1 MKKQIAIILALS
13 FAIALAGC
21 TKAPANS
28 PEPTETIVPTQT
40 TTATKPTAP
49 TGPAETM
56 IAVDVGV
63 TTQDTTAEDGTVLFQ
78 RTNQKMHLILN
89 NAEVADKITKD
100 FLNRLDIEQDAAT
113 VEAAAKSAYTGN
125 KNWTPYFYG
134 FSYNPQRI
142 DQKILS
148 FYGDKVKFTGAAHA
162 EISRKGASY
171 DLATGDVLTLA
182 SIMTT
187 EATTE
192 DFCKLVLDALAER
205 AEGDFLREGYSE
217 DVKRRFTADPTQDEN
232 WYFTT
237 AGLCF
242 YFDPYEIAP
251 YASGVITAEI
261 PYEKLAGLVHADY
274 LPATRAAATG
284 KVTISA
290 FTSDLAENFTH
301 TAELVMDP
309 EGKMYLVHTE
319 GAVQDI
325 RITFTNRDESYTVFA
340 ANSLSAGE
348 AIMVQAQEETAK
360 SLELSYLSNGKTVKE
375 QIIKLSSTPLAPPE
389 G

>member
-13 FAIALAGC
+13 IAITLAGC
-21 TKAPANS
+21 TKAPVNT
-28 PEPTETIVPTQT
+28 PEPTETIIPTQT

-49 TGPAETM
+49 TGPKETM

-63 TTQDTTAEDGTVLFQ
+63 TTQDTTTEDGTVLFQ

-113 VEAAAKSAYTGN
+113 VEAAAKAAYNGN
-125 KNWTPYFYG
+125 ANWMPYFYG
-134 FSYNPQRI
+134 FTYNPQRI
-142 DQKILS
+142 DQKVLS
-148 FYGDKVKFTGAAHA
+148 FYGDKVKFTGAAHP
-162 EISRKGASY
+162 ERSRKGVSY
-171 DLATGDVLTLA
+171 DLATGDILTLA

-187 EATTE
+187 KASTD
-192 DFCKLVLDALAER
+192 DFCKLVLEALAER

-217 DVKRRFTADPTQDEN
+217 DVKRRFTSDPTQDEN

-251 YASGVITAEI
+251 YSSGVITAEI
-261 PYEKLAGLVHADY
+261 PYDKLSGLLQPDY
-274 LPATRAAATG
+274 LPATRASATG
-284 KVTISA
+284 KVTISD
-290 FTSDLAENFTH
+290 FTPALAENFSH

-319 GAVQDI
+319 GTVQDI
-325 RITFTNRDESYTVFA
+325 RITLVDGDESYTIFA

-348 AIMVQAQEETAK
+348 AIMVQAKEDAAK
-360 SLELSYLSNGKTVKE
+360 NLELSYSSNGEITKI
-375 QIIKLSSTPLAPPE
+375 QIAK
-389 G
+389 

>member
-1 MKKQIAIILALS
+1 MKKQIAISLALS
-13 FAIALAGC
+13 VAITLAGC
-21 TKAPANS
+21 AKTPGNT
-28 PEPTETIVPTQT
+28 PTPTETVAATQAST
-40 TTATKPTAP
+40 ATTAPTAP

-63 TTQDTTAEDGTVLFQ
+63 TMQDTTAEDGTVLFQ
-78 RTNQKMHLILN
+78 RTSQKMHLILN
-89 NAEVADKITKD
+89 NAEVADKITND

-113 VEAAAKSAYTGN
+113 VEAAAKSAYNGN
-125 KNWTPYFYG
+125 ANWTPYFYG
-134 FSYNPQRI
+134 FTYNPQRI
-142 DQKILS
+142 DEKVLS
-148 FYGDKVKFTGAAHA
+148 LYGDKVKFTGAAHP
-162 EISRKGASY
+162 EQSRKGVSY

-217 DVKRRFTADPTQDEN
+217 DVKNRFTADPTQDEN

-251 YASGVITAEI
+251 YTSGVITAEI
-261 PYEKLAGLVHADY
+261 PYEKLNGLVHTDY
-274 LPATRAAATG
+274 LPTARASATG
-284 KVTISA
+284 EVIISH
-290 FTSDLAENFTH
+290 FTADLAENFNH
-301 TAELVMDP
+301 TAELIMDP

-319 GAVQDI
+319 GTVQDI
-325 RITFTNRDESYTVFA
+325 RFTFTDDTGSYTVFA
-340 ANSLSAGE
+340 ANSLSDGE
-348 AIMVQAQEETAK
+348 AIMVQAQDARN
-360 SLELSYLSNGKTVKE
+360 LELSYLSNGKTVKE
-375 QIIKLSSTPLAPPE
+375 QIIKLCGTPLAPPE

>member
-1 MKKQIAIILALS
+1 MKKQISIILALS
-13 FAIALAGC
+13 IAIALSGC
-21 TKAPANS
+21 SKLTTNT
-28 PEPTETIVPTQT
+28 PEPSETIAPTQAP
-40 TTATKPTAP
+40 TTATTPAP
-49 TGPAETM
+49 TGPTETM

-63 TTQDTTAEDGTVLFQ
+63 TVQNTTAEDGTVVFQ

-89 NAEVADKITKD
+89 NAEVADKITND

-125 KNWTPYFYG
+125 QNWIPYFYS
-134 FSYNPQRI
+134 FTYNPQRI
-142 DQKILS
+142 DQKVLS
-148 FYGDKVKFTGAAHA
+148 FYGDKVKFTGTAHA
-162 EISRKGASY
+162 EKSRKGASY

-187 EATTE
+187 EATSE
-192 DFCKLVLDALAER
+192 DFSKLVLEGLADR

-217 DVKRRFTADPTQDEN
+217 DVKRRFTDDTSQDEN

-237 AGLCF
+237 TGLCF

-251 YASGVITAEI
+251 YTSGVITVEL
-261 PYEKLAGLVHADY
+261 PYEKLNGLLLPDY
-274 LPATRAAATG
+274 LPAARASATG
-284 KVTISA
+284 KVEISD

-309 EGKMYLVHTE
+309 EGKMYLVHAE
-319 GAVQDI
+319 GTVQDI
-325 RITFTNRDESYTVFA
+325 RISYTDATGSYTVFA

-348 AIMVQAQEETAK
+348 AIMVQAKDDAAK
-360 SLELSYLSNGKTVKE
+360 NLELSYLSNGEAVKI
-375 QIIKLSSTPLAPPE
+375 QIAK
-389 G
+389 

>member
-13 FAIALAGC
+13 IAIALVGC
-21 TKAPANS
+21 TKTPANN

-78 RTNQKMHLILN
+78 RTNQKMYLILN

-100 FLNRLDIEQDAAT
+100 FLNRLDIDQDAAT
-113 VEAAAKSAYTGN
+113 VESAAKSAYTGN

-134 FSYNPQRI
+134 FTYNPQRI

-148 FYGDKVKFTGAAHA
+148 FYGDKVKFTGAAHP
-162 EISRKGASY
+162 ERSRKGVSY

-205 AEGDFLREGYSE
+205 AEGDFLREGYAE
-217 DVKRRFTADPTQDEN
+217 DVKRRFNTDASQDEN

-261 PYEKLAGLVHADY
+261 PYAKLGGLLQPDY
-274 LPATRAAATG
+274 LPAVRAAATG

-319 GAVQDI
+319 GVVQDI
-325 RITFTNRDESYTVFA
+325 RITFTDGDERYTVFA
-340 ANSLSAGE
+340 ANSLSDGE
-348 AIMVQAQEETAK
+348 SIMVQVKEDAAK
-360 SLELSYLSNGKTVKE
+360 NLELSYSSNGKIAKT
-375 QIIKLSSTPLAPPE
+375 QIAK
-389 G
+389 

>member
-1 MKKQIAIILALS
+1 MKKQFAIILALS
-13 FAIALAGC
+13 MAIALVGC
-21 TKAPANS
+21 TKAPAND
-28 PEPTETIVPTQT
+28 PKPTETITPTQT
-40 TTATKPTAP
+40 TATTPTAP
-49 TGPAETM
+49 TGSAETM

-63 TTQDTTAEDGTVLFQ
+63 TTQDTTAENGTVLFQ

-113 VEAAAKSAYTGN
+113 VEASAKAAYNGN
-125 KNWTPYFYG
+125 ANWMPYFYG
-134 FSYNPQRI
+134 LTYNPQRI
-142 DQKILS
+142 DQKVLS
-148 FYGDKVKFTGAAHA
+148 FYGDKVKFTGAAHP
-162 EISRKGASY
+162 ERSRKGANY

-205 AEGDFLREGYSE
+205 AEGDFLREGYAE

-237 AGLCF
+237 SGLCF

-251 YASGVITAEI
+251 YASGVITAVI
-261 PYEKLAGLVHADY
+261 PYEKLSTLLQPDY
-274 LPATRAAATG
+274 LPAARTFATG
-284 KVTISA
+284 KATISD
-290 FTSDLAENFTH
+290 FTPALADSFTH

-309 EGKMYLVHTE
+309 EGKMYLVHAKGT
-319 GAVQDI
+319 VQDI
-325 RITFTNRDESYTVFA
+325 RITLNDGDESYTVFA

-348 AIMVQAQEETAK
+348 AIMVQANEDAAK
-360 SLELSYLSNGKTVKE
+360 NLELSYLSNGETVKV
-375 QIIKLSSTPLAPPE
+375 QITK
-389 G
+389 

>member
-1 MKKQIAIILALS
+1 MKKHIAIILALS
-13 FAIALAGC
+13 IAIALAGC
-21 TKAPANS
+21 TKAPANT
-28 PEPTETIVPTQT
+28 PEPTETTTPTQT

-113 VEAAAKSAYTGN
+113 VEAAAKAAYNGN
-125 KNWTPYFYG
+125 ANWTPYFYG
-134 FSYNPQRI
+134 FTYNPQRI
-142 DQKILS
+142 DQNVLS
-148 FYGDKVKFTGAAHA
+148 FYGDKVKFTGAAHP
-162 EISRKGASY
+162 ERSRKGVSY

-187 EATTE
+187 QATTD
-192 DFCKLVLDALAER
+192 DFCKLVLEALAER

-237 AGLCF
+237 VGLCF

-251 YASGVITAEI
+251 YSSGVITAEI
-261 PYEKLAGLVHADY
+261 PYAKLSGLLQPDY
-274 LPATRAAATG
+274 LPVTRAAATG

-325 RITFTNRDESYTVFA
+325 RITFTDGDESYTVFA

-348 AIMVQAQEETAK
+348 AIMVQAKEDAAK
-360 SLELSYLSNGKTVKE
+360 NLELSYSSDSKITKI
-375 QIIKLSSTPLAPPE
+375 QIAK
-389 G
+389 

>member
-13 FAIALAGC
+13 IAIALAGC
-21 TKAPANS
+21 SKTPANN
-28 PEPTETIVPTQT
+28 PEPTETIIPTQT
-40 TTATKPTAP
+40 TTATEPTAP
-49 TGPAETM
+49 TGPKETM

-63 TTQDTTAEDGTVLFQ
+63 TTQDTTTEDGTVLFQ

-113 VEAAAKSAYTGN
+113 VEAAAKAAYNGN
-125 KNWTPYFYG
+125 ANWIPYFYG
-134 FSYNPQRI
+134 FTYNPQRI
-142 DQKILS
+142 DQKVLS
-148 FYGDKVKFTGAAHA
+148 FYGDKVKFTGAAHP
-162 EISRKGASY
+162 ERSRKGVSY

-187 EATTE
+187 QATTE
-192 DFCKLVLDALAER
+192 DFCKLVLEALAER

-251 YASGVITAEI
+251 YSSGVITAEI
-261 PYEKLAGLVHADY
+261 PYAKLSELLQSDY

-325 RITFTNRDESYTVFA
+325 RITFTDGDESYTVFA
-340 ANSLSAGE
+340 ANSLSDGE
-348 AIMVQAQEETAK
+348 AIMVQAKEDDAK
-360 SLELSYLSNGKTVKE
+360 NLELSYSSNGEIVKI
-375 QIIKLSSTPLAPPE
+375 QIAK
-389 G
+389 

>member
-1 MKKQIAIILALS
+1 MKKQIAFILALS

-21 TKAPANS
+21 TKTPANN
-28 PEPTETIVPTQT
+28 PGPTETIVPTQT

-113 VEAAAKSAYTGN
+113 VEAAAKAAYNGN
-125 KNWTPYFYG
+125 ANWMPYFYG
-134 FSYNPQRI
+134 FTYNPQRI
-142 DQKILS
+142 DQKVLS
-148 FYGDKVKFTGAAHA
+148 FYGDRVKFTGAAHP
-162 EISRKGASY
+162 ERSRKGVSY

-182 SIMTT
+182 SVMTT
-187 EATTE
+187 QATTE

-205 AEGDFLREGYSE
+205 AEGDFLREGYAE
-217 DVKRRFTADPTQDEN
+217 DVKRRFTSDPTQDEN

-237 AGLCF
+237 TGLCF

-251 YASGVITAEI
+251 YTSGVITAEI
-261 PYEKLAGLVHADY
+261 PYEKLTGLVHADY
-274 LPATRAAATG
+274 LPGTRAAANG
-284 KVTISA
+284 KVAISA
-290 FTSDLAENFTH
+290 FTSELAENFTH

-325 RITFTNRDESYTVFA
+325 RITFTDGDESYTVFA
-340 ANSLSAGE
+340 ANSLSDGE
-348 AIMVQAQEETAK
+348 AIMVQAKEDAAK
-360 SLELSYLSNGKTVKE
+360 NLQLSYSSDGKIGKI
-375 QIIKLSSTPLAPPE
+375 QIAK
-389 G
+389 

>member
-13 FAIALAGC
+13 IAIALVGC
-21 TKAPANS
+21 TKTPANN

-113 VEAAAKSAYTGN
+113 VESAAKSAYNSN

-134 FSYNPQRI
+134 FTYNPQRI
-142 DQKILS
+142 DQKVLS
-148 FYGDKVKFTGAAHA
+148 FYGDKVKFTGAAHP
-162 EISRKGASY
+162 ERSRKGVSY
-171 DLATGDVLTLA
+171 DLTTGDVLTLA

-187 EATTE
+187 QATTE

-205 AEGDFLREGYSE
+205 AEGDFLREGYAE
-217 DVKRRFTADPTQDEN
+217 DVKRRFNTDSSQDEN

-251 YASGVITAEI
+251 YTSGVITAEI
-261 PYEKLAGLVHADY
+261 PYEKLNGLLQPDY
-274 LPATRAAATG
+274 LPAVRAAATG

-319 GAVQDI
+319 GVVQDI
-325 RITFTNRDESYTVFA
+325 RITFTDGDESYTVFA
-340 ANSLSAGE
+340 ANSLSDGE
-348 AIMVQAQEETAK
+348 AIMVQSKEDAAK
-360 SLELSYLSNGKTVKE
+360 NLQLSYSSDGKIAKI
-375 QIIKLSSTPLAPPE
+375 QIAE
-389 G
+389 

>member
-13 FAIALAGC
+13 VAITLAGC
-21 TKAPANS
+21 AKTPTNT
-28 PEPTETIVPTQT
+28 PTPTETVAATHAST
-40 TTATKPTAP
+40 ATTAPTAP

-100 FLNRLDIEQDAAT
+100 FLNRLDIEQDATTIEAT
-113 VEAAAKSAYTGN
+113 AKAAYNGN
-125 KNWTPYFYG
+125 ANWMPYFYG
-134 FSYNPQRI
+134 LTYNPQRI
-142 DQKILS
+142 DQKVLS
-148 FYGDKVKFTGAAHA
+148 FYGDKVKFTGTAHP
-162 EISRKGASY
+162 ERSRKGANY

-182 SIMTT
+182 SIMTA
-187 EATTE
+187 EASTD
-192 DFCKLVLDALAER
+192 DFCKLVLEALAER

-217 DVKRRFTADPTQDEN
+217 DVKRRFTSDPTQDEN

-251 YASGVITAEI
+251 YTSGVITAEI
-261 PYEKLAGLVHADY
+261 PYEKLNGLVHTDY
-274 LPATRAAATG
+274 LPAARATATG
-284 KVTISA
+284 EVTISA
-290 FTSDLAENFTH
+290 FTSDLAENFNH

-319 GAVQDI
+319 GTVQDI
-325 RITFTNRDESYTVFA
+325 RITFTDDTGSYTVFA
-340 ANSLSAGE
+340 ANSLSDGE
-348 AIMVQAQEETAK
+348 AIMVQAQDARN
-360 SLELSYLSNGKTVKE
+360 LELSYLSNGRTVKE
-375 QIIKLSSTPLAPPE
+375 QIIKRVSDPLAPPE